1 MCHSDYHLTTGA
13 TPIGLPALGGHEGAG
28 VVTKVGKNVTGIEEG
43 DHVIL
48 AFIPACG
55 ECPPCLKGYRSL
67 CDRGAVLL
75 GGKAIADGT
84 SRVHAGTTE
93 VSPMNLLGTF
103 APYMTVH
110 KDSVV
115 KIDRDIPFE
124 TAAIMGCA
132 VPTGFGSATNVAQV
146 QPGETVVIVGV
157 GGIGMS
163 ALQGAVISGARN
175 VIAIDPNEWKREQA
189 IKFGATHVY
198 PSMAE
203 AIAPMI
209 DVTHGLMADKTI
221 IAVGE
226 MKGEYIEEAMILT
239 AKTGTCV
246 VTGMG
251 SMMDVDVKLN
261 LFLFTMLQKTLKGNI
276 FGGGSSHVET
286 PKLVGLYKSGLL
298 KIDEMVTTHLF
309 VGEHQRRVRGHAGRQ
324 EHPRR
329 HQVHRIRLVS
339 QSRPTRSLAE
349 RPQLRG
355 AQPVEHD
362 GTHQFDVSR
371 RGGRQR
377 RSPGVGELDGRAT
390 AVVAAAVAVHQ
401 SAAAHPPQ
409 LVRQPALLPCQRLAE
424 FVDPLRPPFG
434 QAPPTRRS
442 PTATVHSP
450 AAAGGASQS
459 AAGSPSSRYPRQI
472 CCCSSVSHTE
482 YMTHHLCCRGQCR
495 PPRLAN
501 REVMT

>member
-1 MCHSDYHLTTGA
+1 MKTKGALLWELNSPFKVDEIDLGDPVADEVQIRMHAAGMCHSDYHITTGA

-28 VVTKVGKNVTGIEEG
+28 VITKVGKNVTGLAEG

-55 ECPPCLKGYRSL
+55 ECPPCLKGFRSL

-84 SRVHAGTTE
+84 SRIHAGGHE

-115 KIDRDIPFE
+115 KIDEDIPFE

-132 VPTGFGSATNVAQV
+132 VPTGFGSATNIAEVK
-146 QPGETVVIVGV
+146 PGETVIIVGV

-163 ALQGAVISGARN
+163 ALQGAVISGAKQ
-175 VIAIDPNEWKREQA
+175 VIAIDPNEWKRDQA

-203 AIAPMI
+203 AIAPVI
-209 DVTHGLMADKTI
+209 DVTHGLMADKVI

-251 SMMDVDVKLN
+251 SMMDADVKLN

-286 PKLVGLYKSGLL
+286 PRLAALYKSGLL
-298 KIDEMVTTHLF
+298 NIDDMITRTY
-309 VGEHQRRVRGHAGRQ
+309 
-324 EHPRR
+324 
-329 HQVHRIRLVS
+329 RLEDIN
-339 QSRPTRSLAE
+339 QGY
-349 RPQLRG
+349 Q
-355 AQPVEHD
+355 D
-362 GTHQFDVSR
+362 M
-371 RGGRQR
+371 
-377 RSPGVGELDGRAT
+377 LDGNNIRG
-390 AVVAAAVAVHQ
+390 VI
-401 SAAAHPPQ
+401 
-409 LVRQPALLPCQRLAE
+409 
-424 FVDPLRPPFG
+424 
-434 QAPPTRRS
+434 
-442 PTATVHSP
+442 
-450 AAAGGASQS
+450 
-459 AAGSPSSRYPRQI
+459 RYD
-472 CCCSSVSHTE
+472 E
-482 YMTHHLCCRGQCR
+482 
-495 PPRLAN
+495 ADW
-501 REVMT
+501 

>member
-1 MCHSDYHLTTGA
+1 MKTKGALLWELNAPFTIDEIDLGDPVADEVQIRMHAAGMCHSDYHLTTGA

-67 CDRGAVLL
+67 CDRGALLL

-84 SRVHAGTTE
+84 SRVHAGGRE

-115 KIDRDIPFE
+115 KIDKDIPFE

-132 VPTGFGSATNVAQV
+132 VPTGFGSATNVAEV
-146 QPGETVVIVGV
+146 KPGETVIIVGV

-163 ALQGAVISGARN
+163 ALQGAVISGAKQ

-203 AIAPMI
+203 AIAPVI
-209 DVTHGLMADKTI
+209 DTTYGLMADKVI
-221 IAVGE
+221 IAVGD

-251 SMMDVDVKLN
+251 SMLDADVKLN

-286 PKLVGLYKSGLL
+286 PRLTALYKSGLL
-298 KIDEMVTTHLF
+298 NIDDM
-309 VGEHQRRVRGHAGRQ
+309 
-324 EHPRR
+324 
-329 HQVHRIRLVS
+329 I
-339 QSRPTRSLAE
+339 TRTYKLE
-349 RPQLRG
+349 DINTGYQ
-355 AQPVEHD
+355 D
-362 GTHQFDVSR
+362 M
-371 RGGRQR
+371 
-377 RSPGVGELDGRAT
+377 LDGNNIRG
-390 AVVAAAVAVHQ
+390 VVT
-401 SAAAHPPQ
+401 
-409 LVRQPALLPCQRLAE
+409 
-424 FVDPLRPPFG
+424 FG
-434 QAPPTRRS
+434 DS
-442 PTATVHSP
+442 DW
-450 AAAGGASQS
+450 
-459 AAGSPSSRYPRQI
+459 
-472 CCCSSVSHTE
+472 
-482 YMTHHLCCRGQCR
+482 
-495 PPRLAN
+495 
-501 REVMT
+501 

>member
-1 MCHSDYHLTTGA
+1 MKTKGALLWELNTPFRVDEIELGDPVADEVQIRMHAAGMCHSDYHLTTGA
-13 TPIGLPALGGHEGAG
+13 TPIALPALGGHEGAG
-28 VVTKVGKNVTGIEEG
+28 VITKVGKNVTGIEEG

-55 ECPPCLKGYRSL
+55 ECPPCLKGFRSL
-67 CDRGAVLL
+67 CDRGALLL

-84 SRVHAGTTE
+84 SRIHSGTHE

-115 KIDRDIPFE
+115 KIDKDIPFE

-146 QPGETVVIVGV
+146 APGDTVVVVGV

-163 ALQGAVISGARN
+163 ALQGAVISGAKT
-175 VIAIDPNEWKREQA
+175 VIAIDPVEWKRDQA

-203 AIAPMI
+203 AIGPMI
-209 DVTHGLMADKTI
+209 DVTHGLMADKVI

-226 MKGEYIEEAMILT
+226 MRGEYVEEAMILT

-251 SMMDVDVKLN
+251 SMMDADVKLN

-286 PKLVGLYKSGLL
+286 PKLIGLYKSGVLN
-298 KIDEMVTTHLF
+298 IDDMVTKTYTLDN
-309 VGEHQRRVRGHAGRQ
+309 
-324 EHPRR
+324 
-329 HQVHRIRLVS
+329 IN
-339 QSRPTRSLAE
+339 
-349 RPQLRG
+349 
-355 AQPVEHD
+355 D
-362 GTHQFDVSR
+362 GYQDM
-371 RGGRQR
+371 
-377 RSPGVGELDGRAT
+377 LDGKNIRG
-390 AVVAAAVAVHQ
+390 VVTFNE
-401 SAAAHPPQ
+401 S
-409 LVRQPALLPCQRLAE
+409 
-424 FVDPLRPPFG
+424 DW
-434 QAPPTRRS
+434 
-442 PTATVHSP
+442 
-450 AAAGGASQS
+450 
-459 AAGSPSSRYPRQI
+459 
-472 CCCSSVSHTE
+472 
-482 YMTHHLCCRGQCR
+482 
-495 PPRLAN
+495 
-501 REVMT
+501 

>member
-1 MCHSDYHLTTGA
+1 MKTKGALLWELNSPFKVDEIDLGDPVADEVQIQMHAAGMCHSDYHITTGA

-28 VVTKVGKNVTGIEEG
+28 VVTKVGKNVTGIAEG

-55 ECPPCLKGYRSL
+55 TCPPCLKGFRSL

-84 SRVHAGTTE
+84 SRIHAGSHE

-115 KIDRDIPFE
+115 KIDDDIPFE

-132 VPTGFGSATNVAQV
+132 VPTGFGSATNVAEV
-146 QPGETVVIVGV
+146 KPGETVIIVGV

-163 ALQGAVISGARN
+163 ALQGAVISGAKQ

-203 AIAPMI
+203 AIVPVI
-209 DVTHGLMADKTI
+209 DVTHGLMADKVI
-221 IAVGE
+221 IAVGD
-226 MKGEYIEEAMILT
+226 MKGEYVEEALILT

-251 SMMDVDVKLN
+251 SMMDADVKLN

-286 PKLVGLYKSGLL
+286 PRLTALYKSGLL
-298 KIDEMVTTHLF
+298 NIDDMITRTY
-309 VGEHQRRVRGHAGRQ
+309 
-324 EHPRR
+324 
-329 HQVHRIRLVS
+329 RLEDIN
-339 QSRPTRSLAE
+339 QGY
-349 RPQLRG
+349 Q
-355 AQPVEHD
+355 D
-362 GTHQFDVSR
+362 M
-371 RGGRQR
+371 
-377 RSPGVGELDGRAT
+377 LDGNNIRG
-390 AVVAAAVAVHQ
+390 VVRFDEA
-401 SAAAHPPQ
+401 
-409 LVRQPALLPCQRLAE
+409 
-424 FVDPLRPPFG
+424 DW
-434 QAPPTRRS
+434 
-442 PTATVHSP
+442 
-450 AAAGGASQS
+450 
-459 AAGSPSSRYPRQI
+459 
-472 CCCSSVSHTE
+472 
-482 YMTHHLCCRGQCR
+482 
-495 PPRLAN
+495 
-501 REVMT
+501 

>member
-1 MCHSDYHLTTGA
+1 MKTKGALLWELNSPFKVDEIDLGDPVADEVQIQMHAAGMCHSDYHITTGA

-28 VVTKVGKNVTGIEEG
+28 VVTKVGKNVTGIAEG

-55 ECPPCLKGYRSL
+55 TCPPCLKGFRSL

-84 SRVHAGTTE
+84 SRIHAGSHE

-115 KIDRDIPFE
+115 KIDDDIPFE

-132 VPTGFGSATNVAQV
+132 VPTGFGSATNVADV
-146 QPGETVVIVGV
+146 KPGETVIIVGV

-163 ALQGAVISGARN
+163 ALQGAVISGAKQ
-175 VIAIDPNEWKREQA
+175 VIAIDTNEWKREQA

-198 PSMAE
+198 PTMAE
-203 AIAPMI
+203 AIAPVI
-209 DVTHGLMADKTI
+209 DVTHGLMADKVI
-221 IAVGE
+221 IAVGT

-251 SMMDVDVKLN
+251 SMMDADVKLN

-286 PKLVGLYKSGLL
+286 PRLTALYKSGLL
-298 KIDEMVTTHLF
+298 NIDDMITRTY
-309 VGEHQRRVRGHAGRQ
+309 
-324 EHPRR
+324 
-329 HQVHRIRLVS
+329 RLEDIN
-339 QSRPTRSLAE
+339 QGY
-349 RPQLRG
+349 Q
-355 AQPVEHD
+355 D
-362 GTHQFDVSR
+362 M
-371 RGGRQR
+371 
-377 RSPGVGELDGRAT
+377 LDGNNIRG
-390 AVVAAAVAVHQ
+390 VVRFDEA
-401 SAAAHPPQ
+401 
-409 LVRQPALLPCQRLAE
+409 
-424 FVDPLRPPFG
+424 DW
-434 QAPPTRRS
+434 
-442 PTATVHSP
+442 
-450 AAAGGASQS
+450 
-459 AAGSPSSRYPRQI
+459 
-472 CCCSSVSHTE
+472 
-482 YMTHHLCCRGQCR
+482 
-495 PPRLAN
+495 
-501 REVMT
+501 

>member
-1 MCHSDYHLTTGA
+1 MKTKGALLWELNSPFKVDEIDLGDPVADEVQIQMHAAGMCHSDYHITTGA

-28 VVTKVGKNVTGIEEG
+28 VVTKVGKNVTGIAEG

-55 ECPPCLKGYRSL
+55 ECPPCLKGFRSL
-67 CDRGAVLL
+67 CDRGAQLL

-84 SRVHAGTTE
+84 SRIHAGAHE

-115 KIDRDIPFE
+115 KIDDDIPFE

-132 VPTGFGSATNVAQV
+132 VPTGFGSATNVAEV
-146 QPGETVVIVGV
+146 KPGETVIIVGV

-163 ALQGAVISGARN
+163 ALQGAVISGAKQ

-198 PSMAE
+198 PTMAE
-203 AIAPMI
+203 AIAPVI
-209 DVTHGLMADKTI
+209 DVTHGLMADKVI

-226 MKGEYIEEAMILT
+226 MKGEYVEEAMILT

-251 SMMDVDVKLN
+251 SMFDADVKLN

-286 PKLVGLYKSGLL
+286 PRLTALYKSGLL
-298 KIDEMVTTHLF
+298 NIDDMITRTY
-309 VGEHQRRVRGHAGRQ
+309 
-324 EHPRR
+324 
-329 HQVHRIRLVS
+329 RLEDIN
-339 QSRPTRSLAE
+339 QGY
-349 RPQLRG
+349 Q
-355 AQPVEHD
+355 D
-362 GTHQFDVSR
+362 M
-371 RGGRQR
+371 
-377 RSPGVGELDGRAT
+377 LDGNNIRG
-390 AVVAAAVAVHQ
+390 VVRFDEA
-401 SAAAHPPQ
+401 
-409 LVRQPALLPCQRLAE
+409 
-424 FVDPLRPPFG
+424 DW
-434 QAPPTRRS
+434 
-442 PTATVHSP
+442 
-450 AAAGGASQS
+450 
-459 AAGSPSSRYPRQI
+459 
-472 CCCSSVSHTE
+472 
-482 YMTHHLCCRGQCR
+482 
-495 PPRLAN
+495 
-501 REVMT
+501 

>member
-1 MCHSDYHLTTGA
+1 MKTKGALLWELNSPYRVEEIDLGDPVADEVQIQMHAAGMCHSDYHLTTGA

-28 VVTKVGKNVTGIEEG
+28 VVTKVGANVTGIAEG

-55 ECPPCLKGYRSL
+55 TCPPCLKGFRSL
-67 CDRGAVLL
+67 CDRGALLL

-84 SRVHAGTTE
+84 SRIHAGTHE

-115 KIDRDIPFE
+115 KIDDDIPFE

-132 VPTGFGSATNVAQV
+132 VPTGFGSATNVADV
-146 QPGETVVIVGV
+146 KPGETVIIIGV

-163 ALQGAVISGARN
+163 ALQGAVISGAKQ

-203 AIAPMI
+203 AIAPVI
-209 DVTHGLMADKTI
+209 DVTYGLMADKVI
-221 IAVGE
+221 IAVGD
-226 MKGEYIEEAMILT
+226 MKGEYIEEALILT

-251 SMMDVDVKLN
+251 SMMDADVKLN

-286 PKLVGLYKSGLL
+286 PRLTALYKSGLL
-298 KIDEMVTTHLF
+298 NIDDMITRTY
-309 VGEHQRRVRGHAGRQ
+309 
-324 EHPRR
+324 
-329 HQVHRIRLVS
+329 RLEDIN
-339 QSRPTRSLAE
+339 QGY
-349 RPQLRG
+349 Q
-355 AQPVEHD
+355 D
-362 GTHQFDVSR
+362 M
-371 RGGRQR
+371 
-377 RSPGVGELDGRAT
+377 LDGNNIRG
-390 AVVAAAVAVHQ
+390 VVRFDEA
-401 SAAAHPPQ
+401 
-409 LVRQPALLPCQRLAE
+409 
-424 FVDPLRPPFG
+424 DW
-434 QAPPTRRS
+434 
-442 PTATVHSP
+442 
-450 AAAGGASQS
+450 
-459 AAGSPSSRYPRQI
+459 
-472 CCCSSVSHTE
+472 
-482 YMTHHLCCRGQCR
+482 
-495 PPRLAN
+495 
-501 REVMT
+501 

>member
-1 MCHSDYHLTTGA
+1 MKTKGALLWELNSAFRVDEIELGDPVADEVQIRMHAAGMCHSDYHLTTGA

-55 ECPPCLKGYRSL
+55 ECQPCLKGYRSL
-67 CDRGAVLL
+67 CDRGALLL

-84 SRVHAGTTE
+84 SRVHAGSTE

-115 KIDRDIPFE
+115 KIDKDIPFE

-175 VIAIDPNEWKREQA
+175 VVAIDPNEWKRDQA

-203 AIAPMI
+203 AIAPII
-209 DVTHGLMADKTI
+209 DLTYGVMADKVI
-221 IAVGE
+221 IAVGD
-226 MKGEYIEEAMILT
+226 MLGAYVEEALT
-239 AKTGTCV
+239 LTTKTGTCV

-276 FGGGSSHVET
+276 FGGGSSHIET
-286 PKLVGLYKSGLL
+286 PKLVGLYKSGQL
-298 KIDEMVTTHLF
+298 KIDEMVTSTY
-309 VGEHQRRVRGHAGRQ
+309 
-324 EHPRR
+324 
-329 HQVHRIRLVS
+329 
-339 QSRPTRSLAE
+339 SLE
-349 RPQLRG
+349 NIN
-355 AQPVEHD
+355 D
-362 GTHQFDVSR
+362 GYADM
-371 RGGRQR
+371 
-377 RSPGVGELDGRAT
+377 LDGKNIRG
-390 AVVAAAVAVHQ
+390 VIK
-401 SAAAHPPQ
+401 
-409 LVRQPALLPCQRLAE
+409 
-424 FVDPLRPPFG
+424 F
-434 QAPPTRRS
+434 
-442 PTATVHSP
+442 
-450 AAAGGASQS
+450 
-459 AAGSPSSRYPRQI
+459 
-472 CCCSSVSHTE
+472 TE
-482 YMTHHLCCRGQCR
+482 
-495 PPRLAN
+495 ADW
-501 REVMT
+501 

>member
-1 MCHSDYHLTTGA
+1 MKTKGALLWELNSPFRIDEIDVGDPIDDEVQIRVHAAGMCHSDYHLTTGA

-28 VVTKVGKNVTGIEEG
+28 VVTKVGRNVTGIEEG

-84 SRVHAGTTE
+84 SRVHAGATE

-115 KIDRDIPFE
+115 KIDKDIPFE

-132 VPTGFGSATNVAQV
+132 VPTGFGSATNVAEV
-146 QPGETVVIVGV
+146 APGETVAIIGV

-175 VIAIDPNEWKREQA
+175 VIAIDPNEWKRDQA
-189 IKFGATHVY
+189 IKFGATHAY

-221 IAVGE
+221 IAVGD

-239 AKTGTCV
+239 AKMGTCV

-251 SMMDVDVKLN
+251 SMMDADVKLN
-261 LFLFTMLQKTLKGNI
+261 MFLFTMLQKTLKGNI

-298 KIDEMVTTHLF
+298 NIDDMVTRTYWLEDINQ
-309 VGEHQRRVRGHAGRQ
+309 GYEDMLDGQ

-329 HQVHRIRLVS
+329 HHV
-339 QSRPTRSLAE
+339 
-349 RPQLRG
+349 
-355 AQPVEHD
+355 
-362 GTHQFDVSR
+362 R
-371 RGGRQR
+371 RGGLVAN
-377 RSPGVGELDGRAT
+377 RSAT
-390 AVVAAAVAVHQ
+390 ASTTSPKARSCAADIPSNIALRTNSTCPGAANS
-401 SAAAHPPQ
+401 SAA
-409 LVRQPALLPCQRLAE
+409 
-424 FVDPLRPPFG
+424 RPP
-434 QAPPTRRS
+434 AVS
-442 PTATVHSP
+442 STV
-450 AAAGGASQS
+450 A
-459 AAGSPSSRYPRQI
+459 
-472 CCCSSVSHTE
+472 
-482 YMTHHLCCRGQCR
+482 
-495 PPRLAN
+495 PRLSSSLP
-501 REVMT
+501 

>member
-1 MCHSDYHLTTGA
+1 MKTKGALLWELNSPFKVDEIDLGDPVADEVQIRMHAAGMCHSDYHITTGA

-28 VVTKVGKNVTGIEEG
+28 VITKVGKNVTGLAEG

-55 ECPPCLKGYRSL
+55 ECPPCLKGFRSL

-84 SRVHAGTTE
+84 SRIHAGSHE

-115 KIDRDIPFE
+115 KIDEDIPFE

-132 VPTGFGSATNVAQV
+132 VPTGFGSATNVAEV
-146 QPGETVVIVGV
+146 KPGETVIIVGV

-163 ALQGAVISGARN
+163 ALQGAVISGAKQ
-175 VIAIDPNEWKREQA
+175 VIAIDPNEWKRDQA

-203 AIAPMI
+203 AIAPVI
-209 DVTHGLMADKTI
+209 DVTHGLMADKVI

-251 SMMDVDVKLN
+251 SMMDADVKLN

-286 PKLVGLYKSGLL
+286 PRLAALYKSGLL
-298 KIDEMVTTHLF
+298 NLDDMI
-309 VGEHQRRVRGHAGRQ
+309 
-324 EHPRR
+324 
-329 HQVHRIRLVS
+329 
-339 QSRPTRSLAE
+339 TRSYRLE
-349 RPQLRG
+349 DINQG
-355 AQPVEHD
+355 YQD
-362 GTHQFDVSR
+362 M
-371 RGGRQR
+371 
-377 RSPGVGELDGRAT
+377 LDGNNIRG
-390 AVVAAAVAVHQ
+390 VI
-401 SAAAHPPQ
+401 
-409 LVRQPALLPCQRLAE
+409 
-424 FVDPLRPPFG
+424 
-434 QAPPTRRS
+434 
-442 PTATVHSP
+442 
-450 AAAGGASQS
+450 
-459 AAGSPSSRYPRQI
+459 RYD
-472 CCCSSVSHTE
+472 E
-482 YMTHHLCCRGQCR
+482 
-495 PPRLAN
+495 ADW
-501 REVMT
+501 